1 MRSLKNKKI
10 CIIVSNYNED
20 ITMKALAVAKK
31 KLKSQKF
38 LNISVIHTS
47 GAFEI
52 PVTISRLIRKYDAFI
67 AIGCIIKGKT
77 NNFDLICSSITNGIM
92 KLSIKHGKPI
102 GNSIITTF
110 NKIQAKERVD
120 KGSEAAVA
128 IIDILR
134 NEPKRI

>member
-1 MRSLKNKKI
+1 MRNLKNKKI

-20 ITMKALAVAKK
+20 VTKKAFDIAQK
-31 KLKSQKF
+31 KLKSQNF
-38 LNISVIHTS
+38 FNLSVIRTS

-77 NNFDLICSSITNGIM
+77 NNFDLISSSITDGIM
-92 KLSIKHGKPI
+92 KLSIKHRKPI
-102 GNSIITTF
+102 GNSIITAF
-110 NKIQAKERVD
+110 NKAQAKERVN
-120 KGSEAAVA
+120 KGSEAALA

>member
-1 MRSLKNKKI
+1 MKNLKKKKI

-20 ITMKALAVAKK
+20 ITMKAFAIAQKRLR
-31 KLKSQKF
+31 SQNF
-38 LNISVIHTS
+38 LNLSVIYTS

-52 PVTISRLIRKYDAFI
+52 PVTISKLIRKFDAFI

-77 NNFDLICSSITNGIM
+77 NNFDLISSSITDGIM

-102 GNSIITTF
+102 GNSIITAF
-110 NKIQAKERVD
+110 NKIQAKGRVD
-120 KGSEAAVA
+120 KGSEAALA
-128 IIDILR
+128 IISFLK

>member
-1 MRSLKNKKI
+1 MRNLKNKKI

-20 ITMKALAVAKK
+20 VTKKAFDIAQK
-31 KLKSQKF
+31 KLKSQNF
-38 LNISVIHTS
+38 FNLSVIRTS

-77 NNFDLICSSITNGIM
+77 NNFDLIM
-92 KLSIKHGKPI
+92 KLSIKHRKPI
-102 GNSIITTF
+102 GNSIITAF
-110 NKIQAKERVD
+110 NKAQAKERVN
-120 KGSEAAVA
+120 KGSEAALA